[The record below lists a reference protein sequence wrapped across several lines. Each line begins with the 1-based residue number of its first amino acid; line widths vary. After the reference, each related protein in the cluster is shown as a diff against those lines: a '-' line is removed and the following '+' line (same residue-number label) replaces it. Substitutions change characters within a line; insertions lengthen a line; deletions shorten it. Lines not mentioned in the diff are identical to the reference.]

1 MCPLRLILV
10 FLSATLAGFFVIKN
24 LKSRPFSASTDTGDD
39 DNSTTT
45 TTTTTD
51 SNKNS
56 PHPSDSSSSSRFSK
70 VKSGVEMG
78 FWTLVDMASGK
89 YLWRQLGFSSKRES

>member
-24 LKSRPFSASTDTGDD
+24 LKSRPFSASTDAGDD

-45 TTTTTD
+45 TD
-51 SNKNS
+51 SNRNS
-56 PHPSDSSSSSRFSK
+56 PHPSDSSSSSSSSRFSK

>member
-24 LKSRPFSASTDTGDD
+24 FKSRPFSASTDAGDD

-51 SNKNS
+51 SNRNS
-56 PHPSDSSSSSRFSK
+56 PYPSDSSSSRFSK
-70 VKSGVEMG
+70 VCNSYPCPV
-78 FWTLVDMASGK
+78 SIS
-89 YLWRQLGFSSKRES
+89 GFSYFG

>member
-39 DNSTTT
+39 DNSTI
-45 TTTTTD
+45 TTD
-51 SNKNS
+51 SNRNY
-56 PHPSDSSSSSRFSK
+56 PHPSDSSSRFSK
-70 VKSGVEMG
+70 VCNSYPCSV
-78 FWTLVDMASGK
+78 SIS
-89 YLWRQLGFSSKRES
+89 GFSYFG

>member
-45 TTTTTD
+45 TD

-56 PHPSDSSSSSRFSK
+56 PHHSDSSSSSSSSRFSK

-78 FWTLVDMASGK
+78 FWTLVDMANGK

>member
-1 MCPLRLILV
+1 MCPLRLILI
-10 FLSATLAGFFVIKN
+10 FLSATLAGIFVIKN
-24 LKSRPFSASTDTGDD
+24 LKSSPFSATTDTIEMM
-39 DNSTTT
+39 TPLPPPPTAT
-45 TTTTTD
+45 RILHM
-51 SNKNS
+51 
-56 PHPSDSSSSSRFSK
+56 HPITSSSSRFSK

>member
-1 MCPLRLILV
+1 MCPLRLILI

-24 LKSRPFSASTDTGDD
+24 LKSSPFSATTDTIDD
-39 DNSTTT
+39 DSTTT
-45 TTTTTD
+45 TTD
-51 SNKNS
+51 NSRSS
-56 PHPSDSSSSSRFSK
+56 PHASDYSSSSRFSK

>member
-39 DNSTTT
+39 DNSTI
-45 TTTTTD
+45 TTD
-51 SNKNS
+51 SNKTLQ
-56 PHPSDSSSSSRFSK
+56 